1 MNNKIFLES
10 STQPCEYTENEIS
23 LLCNDLKKALLHQG
37 FIINGNDKLHLS
49 SHEKNE
55 FKSIQKIAKS
65 RILEQQKHF
74 VLKNIPLV
82 KKYSIKGNEINPN
95 NINLEIIEVK
105 SGSWEEK
112 LFKWWNLTWWNIPY
126 QRPYGRQMRFIIWD
140 STHNA
145 PFGIISLQSPI
156 LRQSVR
162 DKYLS
167 IPNIELDY
175 WVNRSMYAQRIGALP
190 PYNELIGGKLVALA
204 LVSNEIKSFYTQKYK
219 DYKTIIKD
227 RRIEPELLFITTT
240 SAFGRSSLYNRL
252 KYNDDLIAKKLG
264 YTEGY
269 GSFQIPDDLY
279 LKLINYLLNIGEN
292 AERG

>member
-1 MNNKIFLES
+1 
-10 STQPCEYTENEIS
+10 
-23 LLCNDLKKALLHQG
+23 
-37 FIINGNDKLHLS
+37 
-49 SHEKNE
+49 
-55 FKSIQKIAKS
+55 
-65 RILEQQKHF
+65 
-74 VLKNIPLV
+74 
-82 KKYSIKGNEINPN
+82 
-95 NINLEIIEVK
+95 
-105 SGSWEEK
+105 
-112 LFKWWNLTWWNIPY
+112 
-126 QRPYGRQMRFIIWD
+126 MRFIIWD

-292 AERG
+292 AERGYGNGPSRKLKLINLACRKLGLADYSYHGIKREYYSFSLVHNIKQVISRYEQPLWKNYDFYDLFAFWKKRWLIKRAFSNTLWKEFDINLYIHNLFNSSDGEDN